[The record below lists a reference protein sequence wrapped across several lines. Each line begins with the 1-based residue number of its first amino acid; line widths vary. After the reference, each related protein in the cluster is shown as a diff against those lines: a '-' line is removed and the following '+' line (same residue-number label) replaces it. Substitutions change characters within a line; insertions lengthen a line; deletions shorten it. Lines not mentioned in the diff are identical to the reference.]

1 MQDYETQCIDYDR
14 DIIYSMTILFDIQFC
29 SLKSITFEK
38 KNKKYI
44 LDIQINVTAANRGRI
59 YIVKNIEEIE
69 KYYLCYSAK
78 YF

>member
-14 DIIYSMTILFDIQFC
+14 YIIYSKTILFDIQFC
-29 SLKSITFEK
+29 SIKSITFEK

-44 LDIQINVTAANRGRI
+44 LDIQINVTTANRGRI